1 MKEKLQA
8 IRMLLVVAMLC
19 LGVNVTWA
27 ETVGST
33 SDAELASKS
42 TSITLADGESVNYV
56 FSQTTSKSRNDNGF
70 ELVVE
75 NGSGTKLVQL
85 RQCNWEVI
93 SYSSEGITNNFT
105 DETWTN
111 FKTLMDGAT
120 VNMTV
125 EYSEGTLTMNSTITA
140 SDGTD
145 YTYNYTKAIDGTPES
160 VVVYLSEWAAKLSIG
175 KVVITRGTVTDT
187 TYDFQSMGSAT
198 LTASGTTPGNERSN
212 KAYVPNELS
221 SFLGGRFAIYFVT
234 SQTTTVDATNGL
246 KHVNSGNSGRA
257 IGILMTGVLAGD
269 KILVQDNMRAGGPSN
284 TSNCNMTIDGVTEPS
299 QGTTLTAG
307 STYYAKATGTAYMQ
321 LLHNKTIKSI
331 NIISNSS
338 ANYAALFS
346 QWRTAATYYAN
357 DGYTEGRSTFNSAI
371 TSAKAVMDDVD
382 ATEEELS
389 TAFTSLREA
398 SEYFYAINTKNTTYS
413 VTESSTV
420 GRGVNVKSVYGITMT
435 YGGGMSDTWS
445 FEEPKDSKNNSRG
458 KRFHTGTRAT
468 VENKVP
474 VAGTFFTFTPTIAGI
489 LTFKLLGWAGNSSAT
504 RIKAD
509 LSDGTTVKE
518 EVLSNAYTVWD
529 VDFGV
534 LTPGK
539 TYYFYCAQ
547 ANGNEDPGISG
558 FTYEPTVSKTI
569 SAAGWATYCSPYA
582 LDLENAT
589 GLTDAYIVTGGTGSK
604 LTKTSVKGGT
614 VPANTGLLLKGDG
627 TATIPV
633 VASSA
638 TDVSANKLKGVTAE
652 TTLDLD
658 DNDDGTPDKSVYVLM
673 NDATNGLGFYRTST
687 TSFTLGANT
696 AYLSSDFDAETPGPG
711 ARMSFLLDEVET
723 TGIKTVQASGLKAT
737 GYYDLQGRR
746 VSQPTKGL
754 YIVNGRKVVVK

>member
-1 MKEKLQA
+1 MKKQLLT

-221 SFLGGRFAIYFVT
+221 SFLGGRFAIFFVT

-246 KHVNSGNSGRA
+246 KHVNGNSGRA

-321 LLHNKTIKSI
+321 LLHNTTIKSI

-389 TAFTSLREA
+389 SAFTALREA
-398 SEYFYAINTKNTTYS
+398 NEYFIAINTKNTTYS
-413 VTESSTV
+413 VASGSIMADGT
-420 GRGVNVKSVYGITMT
+420 NVKNVYGITMT
-435 YGGGMSDTWS
+435 YHGTWGYEYNSGRYGHAARASTDNNNSVTDNIPTGGDYIEFVPSISGHIQIKGMFYGSHTDAVLVNGDTKAIIK
-445 FEEPKDSKNNSRG
+445 EYTPKDNSWG
-458 KRFHTGTRAT
+458 YIDFGYLS
-468 VENKVP
+468 
-474 VAGTFFTFTPTIAGI
+474 AGT
-489 LTFKLLGWAGNSSAT
+489 
-504 RIKAD
+504 
-509 LSDGTTVKE
+509 
-518 EVLSNAYTVWD
+518 
-529 VDFGV
+529 
-534 LTPGK
+534 
-539 TYYFYCAQ
+539 TYYFYSKSKGDW
-547 ANGNEDPGISG
+547 GNGISS
-558 FTYEPTVSKTI
+558 FIYTTSVSMTI
-569 SAAGWATYCSPYA
+569 SEVGWATYCSPYNLDFSETGATVYTAARNTTTNNIA
-582 LDLENAT
+582 LSEVSS
-589 GLTDAYIVTGGTGSK
+589 GK
-604 LTKTSVKGGT
+604 
-614 VPANTGLLLKGDG
+614 VPANTGVILYKNGGGEITPAVITTANPIGNNNELVGIIANTTVTYNPSDG
-627 TATIPV
+627 VYNYIMEWDEKNNKPMFSMAAANGATL
-633 VASSA
+633 
-638 TDVSANKLKGVTAE
+638 TANK
-652 TTLDLD
+652 
-658 DNDDGTPDKSVYVLM
+658 
-673 NDATNGLGFYRTST
+673 
-687 TSFTLGANT
+687 
-696 AYLSSDFDAETPGPG
+696 AYLSTDYNVETGPARALAVASDAI
-711 ARMSFLLDEVET
+711 ET
-723 TGIKTVQASGLKAT
+723 TGINNVQNSGIKAQ
-737 GYYDLQGRR
+737 GYYNLNGQR
-746 VSQPTKGL
+746 VSSPTKGL